1 MPNYMLMFYA
11 DEADAAE
18 TARRNSE
25 RSEWMERAQELAARG
40 ALLGHGRLH
49 GADTA
54 TTVQVRD
61 GETEL
66 TDGPFAVTREILG
79 GFWMIEA
86 PDLDAAVKIAAS
98 VPIARYGKVEV
109 RPEMTEEEALRIAEE
124 AAAAGG
130 A

>member
-1 MPNYMLMFYA
+1 MPNYLLLFYA
-11 DEADAAE
+11 EEADAAE
-18 TARRNSE
+18 TARRNAE

-49 GADTA
+49 PSETA
-54 TTVQVRD
+54 TTVRVVD
-61 GETEL
+61 GESEL
-66 TDGPFAVTREILG
+66 TDGPFAVTKEILG

-109 RPEMTEEEALRIAEE
+109 RPQMTEEEALRIAEE
-124 AAAAGG
+124 AAAATG